1 MGTVLFYFYALW
13 NPGKEDGETVTERV
27 LITGGAGFIGSH
39 LADELLEHDYHVRVM
54 DCLDPQVHGP
64 QAALPSYL
72 HPEVEFVRGDVRDA
86 DAVVRA
92 LERVD
97 RVVHLAAAVG
107 VGQSMYELDH
117 YTDVNS
123 RGTAVLL
130 KALLNRPVERLVTAS
145 SMSIYGEGAYR
156 RQARPTAGLV
166 LSAARTPDQLRAGA
180 WELHDA
186 DGALLEP
193 VPTSETKPP
202 CLASVYALSKYDQE
216 CMSLMI
222 GRAYRIP
229 TLALRFFNV
238 YGPRQSLSNPY
249 TGVLAI
255 FASRFLNRKP
265 PMIFEDGLQRRDF
278 VSVHDVARACRQ
290 ALEAPASVEGV
301 LNIGSGRSSTVLDIA
316 RAIQAALGSDI
327 EPVIT
332 RTYRVGDIR
341 HCFANVAQAEA
352 ALDYRPRVSLDAGIR
367 DYVRWLDGQ
376 AARDHL
382 DFAAAE
388 LETRGLTVH
397 GKG

>member
-1 MGTVLFYFYALW
+1 V
-13 NPGKEDGETVTERV
+13 GEVVTKRV

-39 LADELLEHDYHVRVM
+39 LADELLEHHYHVRVM

-64 QAALPSYL
+64 QATLPAHL
-72 HPEVEFVRGDVRDA
+72 HPEVEFVHGDVRDA
-86 DAVVRA
+86 DAVVQA

-97 RVVHLAAAVG
+97 SVIHLAAAVG

-117 YTDVNS
+117 YVDVNS

-130 KALLNRPVERLVTAS
+130 KALLSRPVERLVTAS

-156 RQARPTAGLV
+156 RSARPAGGLI
-166 LSAARTPDQLRAGA
+166 LSAGRTPDQLRAGV
-180 WELHDA
+180 WEPHDA
-186 DGALLEP
+186 DGTPLEP

-202 CLASVYALSKYDQE
+202 CLASIYALSKYDQE

-255 FASRFLNRKP
+255 FASRYLNRKP
-265 PMIFEDGLQRRDF
+265 PVIFEDGLQRRDF
-278 VSVHDVARACRQ
+278 VSVYDVARACRL
-290 ALEAPASVEGV
+290 ALEAPASVDGV
-301 LNIGSGRSSTVLDIA
+301 FNIGSGRSSTVLDIA
-316 RAIQAALGSDI
+316 RTIQAALGSDI

-341 HCFANVAQAEA
+341 HCFADVAQAEA
-352 ALDYRPRVSLDAGIR
+352 GLAYRPRVSLDTGIR

-376 AARDHL
+376 AALDHVER
-382 DFAAAE
+382 AAAE
-388 LETRGLTVH
+388 LEARGLTLH